1 MIGKTE
7 MVEHLE
13 FIYGEKAASVYALL
27 EPVINNFQKNYKP
40 KKQMGDVLTERDVV
54 LITYGDQ
61 ISTEGE
67 RPLETLH
74 KFANTYLK
82 DAVTGVH
89 LLPFYPYTSDDGFSV
104 VDYLEVDKNLGRWE
118 DVEKLGGDYRLMFDA
133 VINHVSAS
141 HEWFQKFLRDEE
153 PYTKYFITEN
163 PNTDL
168 SKVVRPRTSPLLT
181 PFETPSGTKHV
192 WTTFSADQIDLNYET
207 PELLLEIVKTLLL
220 YIEKGAE
227 IIRLDAVTYLWK
239 EVGTSCV
246 HHPKTHRVL
255 QLFRTIVDEVAPQV
269 VLLTETNVPHEE
281 NISYFGNG
289 HNEARMVYNFA
300 LPPLTL
306 YTFLKQDASALQTWA
321 KSLQTSSDETCFFNF
336 LASHD
341 GIGVRPV
348 ESILGKAGIDFLV
361 ESVKNHN
368 GLISYKNNSDGSQS
382 PYEMNI
388 VYFDALNNPSS
399 TSSEDTSSTSKVAE
413 PVGSAELVEAQVK
426 RFLAAH
432 SIMMTLAGVPG
443 IYVHS
448 LLGSRSHHE
457 GVKQTLH
464 NRSINREKFKLE
476 GLETELSD
484 KNGLRR
490 QILDG
495 LTAMLQVR
503 QNDSAFH
510 SQASQRILD
519 TQKEVF
525 ALLRGDTLYCLHNV
539 STTPQVVTLPD
550 ATVNLLT
557 GDSEPTSVQ
566 LGPLETKWLKI

>member
-1 MIGKTE
+1 MTKETE
-7 MVEHLE
+7 LLAHLE
-13 FIYGEKAASVYALL
+13 LIYGEKAHQIYKMLEAALTD
-27 EPVINNFQKNYKP
+27 FQKSYQP
-40 KKQMGDVLTERDVV
+40 KQVQDVLTERDVV

-61 ISTEGE
+61 ISADGE

-74 KFANTYLK
+74 KFANKHLK
-82 DAVTGVH
+82 NAVTGVH

-104 VDYLEVDKNLGRWE
+104 VDYLEVDKKLGRWE
-118 DVEKLGGDYRLMFDA
+118 DVENLGKDYRLMFDA

-141 HEWFQKFLRDEE
+141 HDWFQKFLQDEE
-153 PYTKYFITEN
+153 PYTRYFITET
-163 PNTDL
+163 PDTDL
-168 SKVVRPRTSPLLT
+168 SRVVRPRTSPLLT
-181 PFETPSGTKHV
+181 KVETPSGSKHV
-192 WTTFSADQIDLNYET
+192 WTTFSADQIDINYET

-246 HHPKTHRVL
+246 HHPKTHAVL
-255 QLFRTIVDEVAPQV
+255 QLFRTIVDKVAPQV

-281 NISYFGNG
+281 NISYFGDG

-306 YTFLKQDASALQTWA
+306 YAFLKQDASHLQQWVKTL
-321 KSLQTSSDETCFFNF
+321 KTPSDETCFFNF

-348 ESILGKAGIDFLV
+348 ESILGKTGIDFLV
-361 ESVKNHN
+361 QSVKNHG

-388 VYFDALNNPSS
+388 VYFDALNHPTGS
-399 TSSEDTSSTSKVAE
+399 E
-413 PVGSAELVEAQVK
+413 PVELQVR

-443 IYVHS
+443 IYVHG

-457 GVKQTLH
+457 GVKQTGH
-464 NRSINREKFKLE
+464 NRSINREKFRLA
-476 GLETELSD
+476 GLEYELTEGQ
-484 KNGLRR
+484 GLRR
-490 QILDG
+490 QVLDG
-495 LTAMLQVR
+495 LTALLAVR
-503 QNDSAFH
+503 QQHEAFH
-510 SQASQRILD
+510 PQASQRVLD

-525 ALLRGDTLYCLHNV
+525 ALVRGDTMYCLHNV
-539 STTPQVVTLPD
+539 STTPQSLTLPGP
-550 ATVNLLT
+550 TVNVLT
-557 GDSEPTSVQ
+557 GQATSETVVLQ
-566 LGPLETKWLKI
+566 PLETLWLEAK

>member
-1 MIGKTE
+1 MTKRNTE
-7 MVEHLE
+7 LLEHLQ
-13 FIYGEKAASVYALL
+13 FIYNDKAARIYENLAT
-27 EPVINNFQKNYKP
+27 
-40 KKQMGDVLTERDVV
+40 VLTDFQTRYSKASSQSEDILTQRDVV

-61 ISTEGE
+61 IRAQGE
-67 RPLETLH
+67 VPLETLH
-74 KFANTYLK
+74 KFANNYLK
-82 DAVTGVH
+82 NAVTGIH

-104 VDYLEVDKNLGRWE
+104 VDYLVVDKNLGDWKNVQAMSE
-118 DVEKLGGDYRLMFDA
+118 DYRLMFDA
-133 VINHVSAS
+133 VVNHVSAS
-141 HEWFQKFLRDEE
+141 SEWFQGFLRDEA
-153 PYTKYFITEN
+153 PYKDYFITES
-163 PNTDL
+163 PDTDL
-168 SKVVRPRTSPLLT
+168 TGVVRPRTTPLLT

-192 WTTFSADQIDLNYET
+192 WTTFSADQIDINYEN
-207 PELLLEIVKTLLL
+207 PEVLLEIVKTLLL
-220 YIEKGAE
+220 YVEKGAE

-239 EVGTSCV
+239 EVGTTCV

-255 QLFRTIVDEVAPQV
+255 QLFRSIMEEVAPHV

-281 NISYFGNG
+281 NISYFGDG

-306 YTFLKQDASALQTWA
+306 YTFLKQDSSHLQNWA
-321 KSLQTSSDETCFFNF
+321 RSLTTPSDETCFFNF

-361 ESVKNHN
+361 QSVKQHD

-388 VYFDALNNPSS
+388 VYFDALNNPN
-399 TSSEDTSSTSKVAE
+399 
-413 PVGSAELVEAQVK
+413 SAELAEVQVK

-432 SIMMTLAGVPG
+432 SIMVSLAGVPG

-457 GVKQTLH
+457 GVKQTGH

-476 GLETELSD
+476 RLEAELAD
-484 KNGLRR
+484 ANGLRR
-490 QILDG
+490 QVLDG
-495 LTAMLQVR
+495 LTRFLQIR
-503 QNDSAFH
+503 RNEKAFH
-510 SQASQRILD
+510 PQAPQAVLE

-525 ALLRGDTLYCLHNV
+525 ALKRGEDVYCLHNV
-539 STTPQVVTLPD
+539 STSVQDVTLPVETLD
-550 ATVNLLT
+550 LLT
-557 GDSEPTSVQ
+557 GTKEGERVR
-566 LGPLETKWLKI
+566 LEALQTKWLKRR

>member
-1 MIGKTE
+1 MKKE
-7 MVEHLE
+7 VDRLAHLE
-13 FIYGEKAASVYALL
+13 FIYGSKAESVYPMLQG
-27 EPVINNFQKNYKP
+27 VITDFQKSYTP
-40 KKQMGDVLTERDVV
+40 KKQTQDGLTERDVV

-61 ISTEGE
+61 IATEHE

-82 DAVTGVH
+82 NAVTGIH

-104 VDYLEVDKNLGRWE
+104 VDYLEVDKNLGQWS
-118 DVEKLGGDYRLMFDA
+118 DVEKLGEDYRLMFDA

-141 HEWFQKFLRDEE
+141 HEWFQHFLQDKA
-153 PYTKYFITEN
+153 PYSDYFITEQST
-163 PNTDL
+163 TDL

-181 PFETPSGTKHV
+181 KFETPSGTKHV
-192 WTTFSADQIDLNYET
+192 WTTFSADQIDINYES
-207 PELLLEIVKTLLL
+207 PELLLEIIKTLLL
-220 YIEKGAE
+220 YVQKGAE

-239 EVGTSCV
+239 EPGTTCV

-255 QLFRTIVDEVAPQV
+255 QLFRTLLDEVAPQV

-281 NISYFGNG
+281 NISYFGDG

-306 YTFLKQDASALQTWA
+306 YTFLKQDASHLQAWA
-321 KSLQTSSDETCFFNF
+321 KSLTTPSDETCFFNF

-348 ESILGKAGIDFLV
+348 ERILGREGIEFLV
-361 ESVKNHN
+361 QSVKNHG

-388 VYFDALNNPSS
+388 VYFDALNNPMG
-399 TSSEDTSSTSKVAE
+399 AE
-413 PVGSAELVEAQVK
+413 PAEAQIK

-432 SIMMTLAGVPG
+432 SIMVSLAGVPG

-448 LLGSRSHHE
+448 LLGSRSHHA
-457 GVKQTLH
+457 GVKQTGH
-464 NRSINREKFKLE
+464 NRSINREKFLLDR
-476 GLETELSD
+476 LETDLADLHS
-484 KNGLRR
+484 LRR
-490 QILDG
+490 QVLDA

-503 QNDSAFH
+503 QNNKAFH
-510 SQASQRILD
+510 PQASQKVLD
-519 TQKEVF
+519 THKEVF
-525 ALLRGDTLYCLHNV
+525 ALLRGERVYCLHNV
-539 STTPQVVTLPD
+539 STLSQTVTLPD
-550 ATVNLLT
+550 VTLDLLT
-557 GDSEPTSVQ
+557 GQNQPKEVV
-566 LGPLETKWLKI
+566 LGPLETRWLEVQVT